1 MFANNCNKSIES
13 NFQPK
18 QMSVLC
24 STFCK
29 YNFAGFNKMLGNSLK
44 LSFFAAF
51 NLDSATS
58 DGELNT
64 FIDKHL
70 QPNQSFNSE
79 MNQTVDDVCR
89 FFQEKMKPGEIVK
102 VL

>member
-1 MFANNCNKSIES
+1 MFANNYNKSIES

-18 QMSVLC
+18 QMSVSC

-29 YNFAGFNKMLGNSLK
+29 YNFASFNKMLGNSLK
-44 LSFFAAF
+44 LSFFSAF

-58 DGELNT
+58 DGQLNT
-64 FIDKHL
+64 FIDNHL
-70 QPNQSFNSE
+70 QPNQSFNLE
-79 MNQTVDDVCR
+79 MSQTVDDVCR
-89 FFQEKMKPGEIVK
+89 FFQEKMKPREIVK